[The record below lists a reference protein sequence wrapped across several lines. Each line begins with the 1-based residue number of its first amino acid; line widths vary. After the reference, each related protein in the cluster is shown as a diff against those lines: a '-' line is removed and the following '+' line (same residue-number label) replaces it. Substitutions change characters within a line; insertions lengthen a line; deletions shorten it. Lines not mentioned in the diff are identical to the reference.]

1 MGRLIVYC
9 DGCGE
14 RILEEDIDK
23 GSATQ
28 AAGRYYCARC
38 RPADAP
44 VTPHKV
50 PAPTPSHGKSTAVKT
65 SAVHKVSTSRHT
77 ARSTAVRRSSTPLIV
92 GAVVA
97 GVAVIALIAFAVGGR
112 GGSGGEP
119 APGPETPGARA
130 NADPLAPQKKLVESV
145 EEWARG
151 HPGDHAEILRR
162 VSDALAKVD
171 ASLRPRLESLRR
183 DAEAGLKTAVAAK
196 AVDEH
201 LQKARDLAKADA
213 GFMRK
218 SEVRGI
224 LDDARNAGG
233 GFPALIDRVAAAET
247 EYAKAFN
254 DAAAKA
260 WKTVCDAAEEIINT
274 RSDPLAAS
282 RELEKLPVQFLE
294 GEWERKLKKK
304 QQEYADRIT
313 RDVPKPPRSSLWDDF
328 QRGMS
333 FFARDG
339 DYAQG
344 ARIVED
350 VLRRLNDSEEVRA
363 AALSDGQLREIA
375 QNGHYNVACYY
386 SRDQKDPSSACRF
399 LEFALRYGYND
410 WEHIDKDKDLD
421 AVRKSEPFKELEK
434 KYRNRK
440 TMGVECGPAR
450 VRTENGETGGLVVR
464 RVVPGS
470 VAEKGG
476 VKDGDCI
483 MEVDRK
489 SLPLENT
496 LERFREIITEIKED
510 TDVPVVV
517 IRDRQRVTLTL
528 KWPKAKK

>member
-23 GSATQ
+23 GNATQ

-50 PAPTPSHGKSTAVKT
+50 PAPTPSHGKTTAVKT

-77 ARSTAVRRSSTPLIV
+77 ARSTAVRRSSMPMIV

-119 APGPETPGARA
+119 SPSHEPPGGKSAP
-130 NADPLAPQKKLVESV
+130 DPLAPQKKIVESV
-145 EEWARG
+145 EEWARA
-151 HPGDHAEILRR
+151 HPNDPTEVLRR

-171 ASLRPRLESLRR
+171 ASLRPRLERVR
-183 DAEAGLKTAVAAK
+183 ADAEAGLKTAGAAK
-196 AVDEH
+196 VVDEY
-201 LQKARDLAKADA
+201 LQKARDEWKQDPE
-213 GFMRK
+213 FMRK
-218 SEVRGI
+218 SAVRGI

-233 GFPALIDRVAAAET
+233 GFPTLIDKVAAAET

-260 WKTVCDAAEEIINT
+260 WKTVSDAAEEIINS

-294 GEWERKLKKK
+294 GEWERKLKQK

-313 RDVPKPPRSSLWDDF
+313 KDVPKAPKSSLWDDY

-333 FFARDG
+333 FFAKDG

-350 VLRRLNDSEEVRA
+350 VLRRLNDSEEVRT
-363 AALSDGQLREIA
+363 AALSDGQVREIA

-386 SRDQKDPSSACRF
+386 SRDQKDPSTACRF
-399 LEFALRYGYND
+399 LEFALRCGYSD

-421 AVRKSEPFKELEK
+421 AVRKSEPFKDLEK

-450 VRTENGETGGLVVR
+450 VRTDSGETGGLVVR
-464 RVVPGS
+464 RVVAGS

-476 VKDGDCI
+476 IKDGDCI

-496 LERFREIITEIKED
+496 LERFREIITEIKEE

-517 IRDRQRVTLTL
+517 IRNSQKVTLTL